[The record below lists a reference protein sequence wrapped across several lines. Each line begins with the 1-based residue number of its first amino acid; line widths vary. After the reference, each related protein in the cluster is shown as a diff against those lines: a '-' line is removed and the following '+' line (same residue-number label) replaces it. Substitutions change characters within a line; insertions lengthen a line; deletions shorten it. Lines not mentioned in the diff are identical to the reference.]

1 MKLVRPTCCRP
12 TESRDLSTTPIEY
25 IGEHAWAG
33 QLGHT
38 LTLVSLVCAV
48 LATVSYVIG
57 AQGRNEAWI
66 ALGRLG
72 FRLHSAAVLGIVA
85 TLFVMLFNH
94 WFEYDYV
101 WKHSNL
107 QMPMKYIASC
117 FWEGQEGSF
126 LLWTFWHVVLGNVLI
141 PRFRVIPVNAGTG
154 MTNAAGRTS
163 SWEPHVMAVVAL
175 VQVFLALM
183 LIGLYVGEWR
193 LGSSPFLLLREAA
206 DNIGLPWTQISGYLS
221 LDEFK
226 DGRGLNPLLQN
237 YWMVIHPPT
246 LFLGFAATLVPF
258 AYAIA
263 GLWRNERSAWMAPAL
278 PWTFFG
284 VMVLGT
290 GILMGGA
297 WAYEAL
303 SFGGFWAWDP
313 VENAS
318 LVPWITLVGAGH
330 LMLVNKRKPASLFT
344 AFGLTLITFIL
355 VLYST
360 FLTRSGVLGDTSVHS
375 FTGDGMMPALVRF
388 LLVFVGLSAAMLH
401 PQWRQRAFYAGLS
414 LLLLVIGL
422 AFAIEVEAI
431 LLFGLLTFI
440 HLIQAYR
447 AGFRSDDPEEALW
460 SREFWLFIAS
470 LVLLLSAVQI
480 TFSTSI
486 PVTNIL
492 LTPFKGFFAGMGE
505 RTGWDFLVKLG
516 KEGLSTP
523 SEAITHY
530 NRWQT
535 PFAIIVSLLVAF
547 TIYLRWKQDAFKR
560 MARQILASILISAL
574 IAGAC
579 IALLGYQAHEL
590 QQALLLF
597 TAVFAFVANAAYFGV
612 VLKGRLKNA
621 GPAVAHTGFAL
632 VLLGA
637 LISTGRKEEASMN
650 ARSMDLRLLNE
661 GFSNSKE
668 ILLYRGDTTR
678 MGEFYVH
685 YAQKRADG
693 PNLRYDMEY
702 FAVEPRRYAKG
713 DTVRI
718 GGTLFR
724 AREAHV
730 AGPEFLAQQPQYWEP
745 MERYNKRDLWHAH
758 AWSPTEPGEKL
769 FDLAPVIQLNK
780 RMGNVPEPSTRH
792 WLTRDLYTHLRYG
805 EMALDP
811 DTLPDGSITAD
822 DEWMPNR
829 RYEKQAGDSIVTPT
843 SLVIIDSVYAL
854 RDSATLAMLGDRFS
868 VRAAALRVRDRYDPD
883 RWFEARPV
891 VIYADGR
898 PVMGK
903 AAEVDALR
911 IRYSLATSEGDKLGL
926 DVAEREFVVMQALIF
941 PGINILWI
949 GCVLLALGSGM
960 AVWQRVRG
968 K

>member
-1 MKLVRPTCCRP
+1 MNDT
-12 TESRDLSTTPIEY
+12 IEY

-33 QLGHT
+33 QLGHA
-38 LTLVSLVCAV
+38 LTIISLVSAM
-48 LATVSYVIG
+48 LATLAYFIG
-57 AQGRNEAWI
+57 AQRKDDAWTR
-66 ALGRLG
+66 LGRLG
-72 FRLHSAAVLGIVA
+72 FRAHSVAVLGIVA

-94 WFEYDYV
+94 WFEFDYV

-126 LLWTFWHVVLGNVLI
+126 LLWTFWHVVLGNILI
-141 PRFRVIPVNAGTG
+141 ARAR
-154 MTNAAGRTS
+154 
-163 SWEPHVMAVVAL
+163 SWEPHVMAVFAL
-175 VQVFLALM
+175 VQVFLAFM
-183 LIGLYVGEWR
+183 IIGVYVDDWK
-193 LGSSPFLLLREAA
+193 LGSSPFLLIRETT
-206 DNIGLPWTQISGYLS
+206 DYIGLPWTKMAGYLTAI
-221 LDEFK
+221 DEFK

-258 AYAIA
+258 AYAIS
-263 GLWRNERSAWMAPAL
+263 GLWRNQRSAWMKPAL

-330 LMLVNKRKPASLFT
+330 LMLVNKRKETSLFS
-344 AFGLTLITFIL
+344 AFTLTLITFIL

-375 FTGDGMMPALVRF
+375 FTGDGMLPALVRF
-388 LLVFVGLSAAMLH
+388 LLIFIGIAAALMHPDRKQRWVYVGLSLA
-401 PQWRQRAFYAGLS
+401 
-414 LLLLVIGL
+414 LLAVGL
-422 AFAIEVEAI
+422 ALGIEVEAI
-431 LLFGLLTFI
+431 LLFGLLTAA
-440 HLIQAYR
+440 HLFSAYR
-447 AGFRSDDPEEALW
+447 KGFSSNDPEEALW

-470 LVLLLSAVQI
+470 LVLLLSAAQI

-486 PVTNIL
+486 PVTNLL
-492 LTPFKGFFAGMGE
+492 LTPFKGFFTSMGE
-505 RTGWDFLVKLG
+505 RTGWDFLLKLG
-516 KEGLSTP
+516 SEGLAPP
-523 SEAITHY
+523 SEAIAHY

-547 TIYLRWKQDAFKR
+547 TQYLRWKQDGFAR
-560 MARQILASILISAL
+560 LIRQIAVALTVSIVVTVLAAW
-574 IAGAC
+574 
-579 IALLGYQAHEL
+579 LLHLKAHEL
-590 QQALLLF
+590 QLGMLLF
-597 TAVFAFVANAAYFGV
+597 TTVFAAVANIGYVPA
-612 VLKGRLKNA
+612 VLKGRLKGA
-621 GPAVAHTGFAL
+621 GPSIAHTGFAL

-637 LISTGRKEEASMN
+637 LVSTGRKQEVSMN
-650 ARSMDLRLLNE
+650 MRGMDLRVLNE

-668 ILLYRGDTTR
+668 ILLYRGDTVR

-685 YAQKRADG
+685 YRSKRQEG
-693 PNLRYDMEY
+693 VNLLFDMDY
-702 FAVEPRRYAKG
+702 FAVDPRRYAKG
-713 DTVRI
+713 DTVRLR
-718 GGTLFR
+718 GTLFR

-730 AGPEFLAQQPQYWEP
+730 AEPEFLRQQPDYWEP
-745 MERYNKRDLWHAH
+745 LERYSKRELWHARE
-758 AWSPTEPGEKL
+758 WSPTAPGERL
-769 FDLAPVIQLNK
+769 FGLAPIIQLNK

-792 WLTRDLYTHLRYG
+792 WPTRDLYTHLRYA
-805 EMALDP
+805 EMAMDP
-811 DTLPDGSITAD
+811 DTLPDGTITID
-822 DEWMPNR
+822 DTWMPNR
-829 RYEKQAGDSIVTPT
+829 RYDKLAGDTIVTPT
-843 SLVIIDSVYAL
+843 SFVVIDSLYVL
-854 RDSATLAMLGDRFS
+854 RDSSTKALLGDRFT
-868 VRAAALRVRDRYDPD
+868 VHAAALRIRDLYDAD

-891 VIYADGR
+891 VIYADGQ

-903 AAEVDALR
+903 AAEVEPLR
-911 IRYSLATSEGDKLGL
+911 VRFSLAKVEGGKASL
-926 DVAEREFVVMQALIF
+926 DVAEQEFVVMQALIF

-960 AVWQRVRG
+960 AVWQRVRRKEVEKLSG
-968 K
+968 

>member
-1 MKLVRPTCCRP
+1 MSNAT
-12 TESRDLSTTPIEY
+12 IEY

-33 QLGHT
+33 QLGHAFT
-38 LTLVSLVCAV
+38 LISLVCAM
-48 LATVSYVIG
+48 LATAGYAIG
-57 AQGRNEAWI
+57 AQGRSEAWT
-66 ALGRLG
+66 ALGRLS
-72 FRLHSAAVLGIVA
+72 FRLHSIAVLGIVA

-107 QMPMKYIASC
+107 QMPLKYIASC

-126 LLWTFWHVVLGNVLI
+126 LLWTFWHVVLGNILLM
-141 PRFRVIPVNAGTG
+141 RAR
-154 MTNAAGRTS
+154 
-163 SWEPHVMAVVAL
+163 SWEPHVMTVIAL
-175 VQVFLALM
+175 VQVFLAFM
-183 LIGLYVGEWR
+183 LIGVYVGEWR
-193 LGSSPFLLLREAA
+193 VGSSPFLLLREAA
-206 DNIGLPWTQISGYLS
+206 DNIGLPWTQMSGYLS

-263 GLWRNERSAWMAPAL
+263 GLWRQERTEWMKPAL

-318 LVPWITLVGAGH
+318 LVPWITLVAAGH
-330 LMLVNKRKPASLFT
+330 LMLVNKRKPSSLFS
-344 AFGLTLITFIL
+344 AFCLTLVTFIL

-375 FTGDGMMPALVRF
+375 FTGDGMLPALVRF
-388 LLVFVGLSAAMLH
+388 LLIFIGIAAAMLH
-401 PQWRQRAFYAGLS
+401 PERKQRALYLGLS
-414 LLLLVIGL
+414 LALLIIGL

-431 LLFGLLTFI
+431 LLFGLLTAL
-440 HLIQAYR
+440 HLFQAYR
-447 AGFRSDDPEEALW
+447 KGFSSKDPEEALW

-470 LVLLLSAVQI
+470 LVLLLSAAQI

-486 PVTNIL
+486 PVTNL
-492 LTPFKGFFAGMGE
+492 MLAPFKQIFASLGE
-505 RTGWDFLVKLG
+505 RTGWEFLSKLSND
-516 KEGLSTP
+516 GLAPP
-523 SEAITHY
+523 SEAIAHY

-535 PFAIIVSLLVAF
+535 PFAIIISLLVAF
-547 TIYLRWKQDAFKR
+547 TIHLRWKQDGLKR
-560 MARQILASILISAL
+560 MLRQIAVSIIISAL
-574 IAGAC
+574 IAG
-579 IALLGYQAHEL
+579 ISFALLGYEAHEL
-590 QQALLLF
+590 QQAMLLF
-597 TAVFAFVANAAYFGV
+597 TTVFAFVANAAYFGT
-612 VLKGRLKNA
+612 VLKGRLKSA
-621 GPAVAHTGFAL
+621 GPSVAHMGFAL

-637 LISTGRKEEASMN
+637 LISTGRKEEASTN
-650 ARSMDLRLLNE
+650 TRSMDLRLLNE
-661 GFSNSKE
+661 GFNNSKE

-678 MGEFYVH
+678 MGGFYVH

-693 PNLRYDMEY
+693 ANLKYEMEY
-702 FAVEPRRYAKG
+702 FAVAPRRYG
-713 DTVRI
+713 QDDTVRF

-724 AREAHV
+724 ARADHE
-730 AGPEFLAQQPQYWEP
+730 AGPEFLAQQPQFWEAL
-745 MERYNKRDLWHAH
+745 ERYNKRDLWHARP
-758 AWSPTEPGEKL
+758 WSPTMPGEKL

-792 WLTRDLYTHLRYG
+792 WLTHDLYTHLRYA

-811 DTLPDGSITAD
+811 DTLPDGTVTAD
-822 DEWMPNR
+822 DAWMPNR

-843 SLVIIDSVYAL
+843 SLVIIDSVYTIQ
-854 RDSATLAMLGDRFS
+854 DSATKAMLGDRFT
-868 VRAAALRVRDRYDPD
+868 VRAAALRIRDLYEPD
-883 RWFEARPV
+883 RWFEARPL
-891 VIYADGR
+891 VIYADGQ

-911 IRYSLATSEGDKLGL
+911 IRYSLATNDGDQLGL

-949 GCVLLALGSGM
+949 GCVLLALGTGM
-960 AVWQRVRG
+960 AVWQRLRNN
-968 K
+968 